1 MSLDWSLKNFIDIAI
16 KTKQNCRLVLVVLKF
31 LKKSNISTMHFYNEQ
46 IIKISIVWQLE
57 TIVIQNDC
65 GIHKSWM
72 KMKTVIRGTQ
82 WLDTAL

>member
-1 MSLDWSLKNFIDIAI
+1 
-16 KTKQNCRLVLVVLKF
+16 
-31 LKKSNISTMHFYNEQ
+31 MHFYNEQ

-72 KMKTVIRGTQ
+72 KMKTVIRGIQ